1 MKKFLIFIFMMIIL
15 TFIPLVN
22 AVAPVENYRLGNLNI
37 SGDSSIKGICKTPN
51 ASFFYIT
58 FGSAQ
63 FDTDRYL
70 PNGTADGTII
80 SHGDVGAKGVACND
94 EFIYVTLADAD
105 IVHTFDHAGVDQSE
119 NYDYRP
125 EPWGNV
131 NPDLGVAQ
139 NNSFL
144 YMYTGTALLPG
155 ADNFSIWNTST
166 QLERANIQFDLQNK
180 GNFGMC
186 TTNNS
191 IFTSTLTNFSQWDIN
206 TGEFVGGFDFSA
218 LATPVDESSLGCNE
232 SAVDVNLFLSLGST
246 QKMVTFVADKVV
258 VDNPPVIVST
268 FLNETAPDFFE
279 VIRFDV
285 VATDDIGLINITLAD
300 NRTGTLL
307 NFTSVAVSG
316 TSVSHSFNISAVSPS
331 IIQLQATVIDTLG
344 QSNQSVL
351 IIPAVPRVQLRGNET
366 GNLANWT
373 GGVTSEEGNYVIDAV
388 GEFGRYIN
396 ELPGASVE
404 RNHNNWSIFLDIAV
418 DLTTGVDKRIAE
430 FWLDNTTHSS
440 DVNLSFTISILSN
453 NSVELENIPDG
464 TTDIIEGITDDGL
477 FRNVHIR
484 FSDKQVEII
493 NASGDVRG
501 LLPLNEDFTNITFMN
516 FGSEVANSPNVRWD
530 NFSIVNGTSKP
541 EQLANVYQSAGDTTP
556 PNITLVFPA
565 NNTRNNTVPL
575 PIIFFVTGNNNN
587 SITCDLRNTTTLF
600 DSNTFQQSINVN
612 LTLAIGEIALSQN
625 FPNLNITCF
634 DNTPLNNSATMLL
647 NYTLDNVAPIIFTI
661 VPGDNSK
668 FNKDVFGSINIKANC
683 TDAPVFRFNITIE
696 NATDRI
702 ASFESRSPINNFLL
716 IDENLLTLN
725 LGVGN
730 YTITYTCADP
740 HTKELIGDYNIKKNS
755 SDYGIRFITT
765 SRNRILIR
773 YLNNS
778 DEIIDF
784 GSKKADSNDR
794 YEFWYDTGLVESKTE
809 RTFTFEIL
817 SSKPVYHIPNSGYK
831 GHFITGDNWIDFEFG
846 DADAVYVITQ
856 NADENYEVAI
866 TTTRT
871 KLNFNSIGDLNVFST
886 TTQFEITFIEQ
897 IEDFFQVTE
906 CRTDIGSVLFIGI
919 MLFIAF
925 FLIILGMTTNVGFI
939 GIFGSLMLWITSWF
953 IAPCIAILAT
963 LLTLLAMLFFFLFI
977 FRGLFPNL
985 YSPNRG

>member
-1 MKKFLIFIFMMIIL
+1 MVIIL

-22 AVAPVENYRLGNLNI
+22 AVVVEPVNNYRLSNLNI
-37 SGDSSIKGICKTPN
+37 SADSSIKGICKTPN
-51 ASFFYIT
+51 ASFLYLT

-63 FDTDRYL
+63 FDTNRYL
-70 PNGTADGTII
+70 PNGTDDGTII

-94 EFIYVTLADAD
+94 EFIYVNLADPD
-105 IVHTFDHAGVDQSE
+105 IVHTFNHAGVDQSE

-131 NPDLGVAQ
+131 NPDLSVAQ

-155 ADNFSIWNTST
+155 AGNFSIWNTST

-186 TTNNS
+186 TTNKS

-218 LATPVDESSLGCNE
+218 LATPVDETSLGCNE

-246 QKMVTFVADKVV
+246 FKMVTFIADKVV
-258 VDNPPVIVST
+258 VDNPPLIVST
-268 FLNETAPDFFE
+268 FLNETTPDFFE

-285 VATDDIGLINITLAD
+285 VATDDIGIINITLAD

-307 NFTSVAVSG
+307 NFTSVTVSG
-316 TSVSHSFNISAVSPS
+316 TLVNHSFNISAVSPS

-344 QSNQSVL
+344 QSNQSIL

-430 FWLDNTTHSS
+430 FWLDNTTHTS
-440 DVNLSFTISILSN
+440 DTNLSFTISILSN

-477 FRNVHIR
+477 FRNVQIL

-493 NASGDVRG
+493 NASGVVRG
-501 LLPLNEDFTNITFMN
+501 LLALNENFTNITFMN

-530 NFSIVNGTSKP
+530 NFSIVNGTSRP
-541 EQLANVYQSAGDTTP
+541 EQFANVYRSSGDTTP
-556 PNITLVFPA
+556 PNITLIFPA

-575 PIIFFVTGNNNN
+575 PIIFLVTGNNNN

-600 DSNTFQQSINVN
+600 DSNTFQQSVNVN
-612 LTLAIGEIALSQN
+612 LTLGIGEIALSQN
-625 FPNLNITCF
+625 FPNLNLTCF
-634 DNTPLNNSATMLL
+634 DNSALNNSATMLL
-647 NYTLDNVAPIIFTI
+647 NYTLDNVNPIIFSI
-661 VPGDNSK
+661 SPFDGSV
-668 FNKDVFGSINIKANC
+668 FNKDVVASINIKSNC
-683 TDAPVFRFNITIE
+683 TDTPVFRLNITIR
-696 NATDRI
+696 NSSDTI
-702 ASFESRSPINNFLL
+702 ASFESRSSVNNFIV
-716 IDENLLTLN
+716 IDENLN
-725 LGVGN
+725 IADLGVGIYSVN
-730 YTITYTCADP
+730 NTCADP
-740 HTKELIGDYNIKKNS
+740 HTKKIISNYNIKTNDS
-755 SDYGIRFITT
+755 EYGIRFTIDPKTQF
-765 SRNRILIR
+765 RIR
-773 YLNNS
+773 YLNDSLGIVDYGSSKDSGNS
-778 DEIIDF
+778 
-784 GSKKADSNDR
+784 KYN
-794 YEFWYDTGLVESKTE
+794 FWYDTGEVETKTI
-809 RTFTFEIL
+809 RTYTFEIL
-817 SSKPVYHIPNSGYK
+817 SRKLVYHIQDSSYN
-831 GHFITGDNWIDFEFG
+831 GHFVTGDNWIDFELNDP
-846 DADAVYVITQ
+846 DAIYIVSQ
-856 NADENYEVAI
+856 NENSNYEISI
-866 TTTRT
+866 TTKKT
-871 KLNFNSIGDLNVFST
+871 KLNFNSVGDLNVISQV
-886 TTQFEITFIEQ
+886 TQFEITSIQQ
-897 IEDFFQVTE
+897 IKDDTFNFVDCPLQNLQT
-906 CRTDIGSVLFIGI
+906 TVLFIFFIMLSFGI
-919 MLFIAF
+919 MIIGFNWRIGIVGFLGAILLLILSTFVYSCMIAVGIT
-925 FLIILGMTTNVGFI
+925 LSGLAIILI
-939 GIFGSLMLWITSWF
+939 S
-953 IAPCIAILAT
+953 
-963 LLTLLAMLFFFLFI
+963 FFVIKGTRNF
-977 FRGLFPNL
+977 N
-985 YSPNRG
+985 